1 MFIITIKKQITREEL
16 RRANHRIRKE
26 IHDEKR
32 RQRRSVQTREI
43 GYIDKDDPL
52 ILGPLPRDQFYVE
65 IAAFVTHKMALEHGD
80 ELEKYI
86 TAVVNGANLLYQRPK
101 LNVSIILSLNQ
112 IVVMDKEESE
122 KLKFGEESHHALEE
136 FCRYN

>member
-1 MFIITIKKQITREEL
+1 M
-16 RRANHRIRKE
+16 
-26 IHDEKR
+26 
-32 RQRRSVQTREI
+32 QTREI

-80 ELEKYI
+80 ELEKYM
-86 TAVVNGANLLYQRPK
+86 TAVINGANLLYQRPK
-101 LNVSIILSLNQ
+101 LNVSVILSLNQ

-136 FCRYN
+136 FCRYEQC